1 MHEAAQ
7 RSLQVISAGFNGEF
21 NLPPELCTVIARG
34 EGYEAED
41 TSGNAFLDFSM
52 VWGSVLVGH
61 ARPEVAEA
69 VVRQAALGAT
79 FAWVNENS
87 LALSATRGASRA
99 SAIPSATTGWRSP
112 ASTVQTAAPS
122 STLPAATA
130 AISPVASSSIA
141 RATPASATALPLSKP
156 SLDPRPRSERRR

>member
-122 STLPAATA
+122 QHTAGGNGRDLTSGEQLDRASDACLRDCAATLKTLP
-130 AISPVASSSIA
+130 
-141 RATPASATALPLSKP
+141 
-156 SLDPRPRSERRR
+156 